1 MLLLNIYYVAGTGE
15 PAVNKTEKKK
25 KKNPHPLDLHIVE
38 EERDSKETNL

>member
-1 MLLLNIYYVAGTGE
+1 MLLLNIYYVPGTGE

-25 KKNPHPLDLHIVE
+25 NPHPLDFHIVE

>member
-25 KKNPHPLDLHIVE
+25 KNPHPLDLHIVE